1 MKQGYL
7 SLCPTCQHPKNTAK
21 TYFYQ
26 WNDDNQITAYSYC
39 SNNEC
44 QTNHSAIWRFEYAI
58 QQGEK
63 LPASVNI
70 HSVFEPSDHNG
81 LVKVFCPLCGDEATK
96 NAGCTNFTS
105 ELSIRY
111 FYCSNVSCGCGV
123 RVSCLTKDVIHILP
137 TENKAII
144 HSLID
149 LMDHNQ
155 KRELESVIDEME
167 QQESQQPE
175 KPSIE
180 VRRTRYTQI
189 SPL

>member
-1 MKQGYL
+1 MNQGYL
-7 SLCPTCQHPKNTAK
+7 SLCPVCQHPKNMAK

-44 QTNHSAIWRFEYAI
+44 QTNHSAIWRFEYAV

-70 HSVFEPSDHNG
+70 HSVFEPSDYNG
-81 LVKVFCPLCGDEATK
+81 LIKVFCPRCGDEATK
-96 NAGCTNFTS
+96 NTGCTIFTS

-111 FYCSNVSCGCGV
+111 FRCSNTACGCSV
-123 RVSCLTKDVIHILP
+123 RVSCLTKDIISILP
-137 TENKAII
+137 KENNTII

-149 LMDHNQ
+149 LMDSNQ
-155 KRELESVIDEME
+155 KRELESAIDEME
-167 QQESQQPE
+167 RQASQQSE
-175 KPSIE
+175 KTVIE